1 MDVFSPSKRRKVMQ
15 AIRGKDTTP
24 ELLVRSM
31 VHRLGLRFRL
41 HGQKLPGKPDLVLA
55 KHRSVIFVHGCFWHR
70 HDCKLAATP
79 KTRPEFWSAKFRA
92 NVERDQRVKAQL
104 EKLGWRVVEIW
115 ECETRRAETLELRL
129 RQEFAERLGPS
140 TTAAQASRP

>member
-1 MDVFSPSKRRKVMQ
+1 MQ

-41 HGQKLPGKPDLVLA
+41 HGRKLPGKPDLVLA
-55 KHRSVIFVHGCFWHR
+55 RHRTVIFVHGCFWHR
-70 HDCKLAATP
+70 HDCRLAANP
-79 KTRPEFWSAKFRA
+79 KTRQEFWATKFLA

-104 EKLGWRVVEIW
+104 ENLGWRVVEIW
-115 ECETRRAETLELRL
+115 ECETRGAETLELRL
-129 RQEFAERLGPS
+129 RREFAYALAPSRAVERVSP
-140 TTAAQASRP
+140 P